1 MKKVLQPLGLGP
13 IFFFRMKLHPLEGMK
28 FVIGGKLKESK
39 SEVTKKITS
48 MGGSVV
54 SKCDKM
60 VVAVISTKG
69 MYSPASQE

>member
-1 MKKVLQPLGLGP
+1 
-13 IFFFRMKLHPLEGMK
+13 MKLHPLEGMK

-69 MYSPASQE
+69 MYCRANQKWQWRNTLFTIAK